1 MQMDVMKEI
10 AQGAKRVDVS
20 LLKYLEVG
28 KYEKL
33 RKAIR
38 HYPEAGGKRL
48 RPLMAMTVA
57 EAVGKKGED
66 AIPFGCCLEI
76 IHNFTLVHDDV
87 MDEDPMRRGRPTV
100 HVLYDVPTAII
111 AGDALFALAFKV
123 LATTPVDGERLRRL
137 LESVSDTIYL
147 VAEGQQMDIDFE
159 SRTDVTVEEYM
170 EMVEKKTAVLFACA
184 AEGGAIIGG
193 GTEDQIQD
201 MYEYAR
207 LSGIGFQIWD
217 DVLGLIAS
225 EKVLGK
231 PVGSDIRNG
240 KRTLIA
246 VHALEKLGAKGRKQ
260 HATELKAFGNAK
272 ATDTEVKKVIE
283 LFESTG
289 SIKHAKDIALDYAV
303 KAKKKLDCL
312 PESKEKQ
319 FLAALV
325 DFSVGRE
332 H

>member
-48 RPLMAMTVA
+48 RPLMAISVA

-217 DVLGLIAS
+217 DVLGLIAD

-246 VHALEKLGAKGRKQ
+246 VHALEKLGAKGKKE
-260 HATELKAFGNAK
+260 HAQELKAFGNPK
-272 ATDTEVKKVIE
+272 ATDAQVKKVIA
-283 LFESTG
+283 LFQEQG
-289 SIKHAKDIALDYAV
+289 SIQHGKEVALDYARR
-303 KAKKKLDCL
+303 AKEKLGCL
-312 PESKEKQ
+312 PESREKQ
-319 FLAALV
+319 LLSDVV

-332 H
+332 S

>member
-1 MQMDVMKEI
+1 MDVMKEI

-28 KYEKL
+28 KYDKL

-57 EAVGKKGED
+57 EAVGKRGED

-76 IHNFTLVHDDV
+76 IHNFTLIHDDV

-111 AGDALFALAFKV
+111 AGDALFAVAFKV

-137 LESVSDTIYL
+137 LETVSDTIYL

-184 AEGGAIIGG
+184 AEGGAIVGG

-246 VHALEKLGAKGRKQ
+246 VHALETLGAKGRKQ
-260 HATELKAFGNAK
+260 HATVLKAFGNAK
-272 ATDTEVKKVIE
+272 ATDAQVRKVIE

-289 SIKHAKDIALDYAV
+289 SIKHAKGIALDYAER
-303 KAKKKLDCL
+303 AKSKLDCL
-312 PESKEKQ
+312 PQSHERE
-319 FLAALV
+319 FLSAVV